1 MPRVRELH
9 AGTDLTAAELLTVQL
24 IGAGATTGQ
33 AGKALGISANSVS
46 MRLMR
51 ISLLLH
57 TTTPTSTVVECLRR
71 RWLTLD
77 ELKPGL
83 WRTVR

>member
-9 AGTDLTAAELLTVQL
+9 AGTGLTAAELLTVQL
-24 IGAGATTGQ
+24 IGSGATPRQ
-33 AGKALGISANSVS
+33 AGRALGISANSVS

-57 TTTPTSTVVECLRR
+57 TSTPTSTVVECLRR
-71 RWLTLD
+71 GWLTLD

-83 WRTVR
+83 WRTVQ